1 MFPPERI
8 SRFLSYLLRHRPK
21 ESSNPFDR
29 HRSLWSGKVVETV
42 KERFQELTEEQM
54 CAERA
59 NEAGP

>member
-21 ESSNPFDR
+21 EYPIGFDR

-42 KERFQELTEEQM
+42 RERFRELTEEQM